1 MAHGKSQPEAE
12 NHITAEGLA
21 TDAPWLWY
29 VDDDMQLPRNVLTE
43 MLYASYKS
51 PVVVAHYPC
60 TAKGNDA
67 VHIRNGK
74 FESAGMGCVV
84 VKREVFD
91 QLEKPYFRTD
101 TEYVWDTD
109 HLQPYPV
116 DPSKIRHGGH
126 DVDFFQRLL
135 KIGITPAIIE
145 TTCGQYYTDAI
156 KKYGNNT
163 QLSVET
169 WRL

>member
-1 MAHGKSQPEAE
+1 MICICIPSRGLMHSRTMEDIFTNLQYADQRNVLRMAHGKSQPEAE

-43 MLYASYKS
+43 MLYAGYKS

-74 FESAGMGCVV
+74 FESAGMGCVL

-91 QLEKPYFRTD
+91 
-101 TEYVWDTD
+101 
-109 HLQPYPV
+109 
-116 DPSKIRHGGH
+116 
-126 DVDFFQRLL
+126 
-135 KIGITPAIIE
+135 
-145 TTCGQYYTDAI
+145 
-156 KKYGNNT
+156 
-163 QLSVET
+163 
-169 WRL
+169 